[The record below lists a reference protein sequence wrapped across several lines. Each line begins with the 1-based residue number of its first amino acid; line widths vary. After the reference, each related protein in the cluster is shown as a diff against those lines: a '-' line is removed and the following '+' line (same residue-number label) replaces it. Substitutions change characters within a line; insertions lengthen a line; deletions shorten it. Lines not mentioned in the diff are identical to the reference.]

1 MTYAPSFFLVN
12 YSLKNTPLN
21 LSSLMKQLVI
31 SILFKEWS
39 GIEIYFP
46 YILFLLFC
54 TLFLLCLLLLKKLL
68 VVLMKR
74 LKVLTKLQEIHLF
87 FILSF
92 TLSVTPLIKTLES
105 SNDFM
110 ILIIS
115 FISSFEINK
124 VNLLPCSNSSFSTHF
139 YIKFIYCIW
148 I

>member
-21 LSSLMKQLVI
+21 LSSSMKQLVI

-54 TLFLLCLLLLKKLL
+54 TLFHLCLLLLKKLL

-105 SNDFM
+105 SNDFI
-110 ILIIS
+110 ILLI
-115 FISSFEINK
+115 SFEINK
-124 VNLLPCSNSSFSTHF
+124 VNLLPCSNSSFSAHF